1 MKNREVSGLQGAS
14 QNVGLEILQEVLFID
29 KINVLPVTWVRSI
42 ARIALEC
49 RPVCTRSHNYA
60 LDRT

>member
-14 QNVGLEILQEVLFID
+14 QNVGLQNNKEVLFID
-29 KINVLPVTWVRSI
+29 KNNVLPGQWVRLSTS
-42 ARIALEC
+42 LC
-49 RPVCTRSHNYA
+49 A